1 MEHECNTDQVNGKR
15 LMNLLPGDT
24 KEWWVSC
31 PKFTCWVKT
40 RGTII
45 LDAAPVAKK
54 WIGKN
59 FLRFLAYY
67 DAERRQIR

>member
-1 MEHECNTDQVNGKR
+1 
-15 LMNLLPGDT
+15 MNLLPGDT

-31 PKFTCWVKT
+31 KAFKCSIKT
-40 RGTII
+40 RGNII
-45 LDAAPVAKK
+45 LDASPIAKK

-67 DAERRQIR
+67 GAERKQIG